1 MDYAVLLLGFFV
13 CFALL
18 VRRDMVLGFAVMAA
32 LLPAYVLRFSLGPIP
47 STVLEGMIIFLLIA
61 FAFRLGWNRNV
72 WVKLVQDFW
81 TSPYCKPALL
91 LLVASLGACFVG
103 DDLRSALGIWRAYFL
118 EPMLVYVMARHLLK
132 SNQDWNVVYQ
142 GLGVAVLGLTGLAL
156 YQYLTGS
163 YLPTW
168 EWTVA
173 ETRRA
178 TGVYTSPNSLGLF
191 VAPVAMLFLARILRV
206 GKAFAWKEH
215 RFDALVVLAAIT
227 AIFLAWSKG
236 AMIAFA
242 IGTAY
247 LSYRLISKKY
257 TLIAIA
263 ACAAIIFIIPI
274 TRTKAIELVRFQ
286 NASGQSR
293 LALYQGSI
301 ELIKQRPVTGTG
313 LAQFGK
319 AFEAV
324 RPDTFTEKLIYP
336 HNIFLNFWLETGLL
350 GLIAVLWM
358 IIIAT
363 RRALQNKESIV
374 VVGVSAALLTMLIH
388 GLVDVPYFKNDL
400 AMLVWLL
407 LSRDILPLYGKEP
420 CLPSRS

>member
-13 CFALL
+13 CFSML
-18 VRRDMVLGFAVMAA
+18 VRRDLVLSFAVMAA

-47 STVLEGMIIFLLIA
+47 STVLEGMTVMILIGVA
-61 FAFRLGWNRNV
+61 YKLGRSKQSWFQASNTM
-72 WVKLVQDFW
+72 LA
-81 TSPYCKPALL
+81 TPYCKPGIL
-91 LLVASLGACFVG
+91 LLVAGLAACFVG
-103 DDLRSALGIWRAYFL
+103 DDLRASLGIWRAYFL
-118 EPMLVYVMARHLLK
+118 EPLLIYVAARLTLTTEE
-132 SNQDWNVVYQ
+132 DWNMVYK
-142 GLGVAVLGLTGLAL
+142 GLGVAVIGLTGLAL

-227 AIFLAWSKG
+227 AILLAWSKG

-242 IGTAY
+242 VGATY
-247 LSYRLISKKY
+247 LTYRLISKKF
-257 TLIAIA
+257 TMIAIA
-263 ACAAIIFIIPI
+263 ACTAIILIIPV
-274 TRTKAIELVRFQ
+274 TRTKAIELISFQ

-301 ELIKQRPVTGTG
+301 ELIKQHPVTGTG
-313 LAQFGK
+313 LSQFGK

-324 RPDTFTEKLIYP
+324 RPNSFTEKLIYP

-350 GLIAVLWM
+350 GLIAVLW
-358 IIIAT
+358 IIGIAS

-374 VVGVSAALLTMLIH
+374 ILGVSAALLTMLVH

-400 AMLVWLL
+400 AILVWLL
-407 LSRDILPLYGKEP
+407 LSRDILPLYAKESRVS
-420 CLPSRS
+420 SRS

>member
-18 VRRDMVLGFAVMAA
+18 VRRDLVLGFAVMAA

-47 STVLEGMIIFLLIA
+47 STVLEGMSVMILIGVA
-61 FAFRLGWNRNV
+61 YKLGHSKQSWFQASNTM
-72 WVKLVQDFW
+72 LA
-81 TSPYCKPALL
+81 TPYFKPGIL
-91 LLVASLGACFVG
+91 LLVAGLAACFVG
-103 DDLRSALGIWRAYFL
+103 DDLRASLGIWRAYFL
-118 EPMLVYVMARHLLK
+118 EPLLIYVAARLILTTEE
-132 SNQDWNVVYQ
+132 DWSMVHK

-156 YQYLTGS
+156 YQYFTGS

-168 EWTVA
+168 EWTVT

-191 VAPVAMLFLARILRV
+191 VAPVAMLFLARILSV
-206 GKAFAWKEH
+206 GKAFSWRTH
-215 RFDALVVLAAIT
+215 GFDALIVLAAII
-227 AIFLAWSKG
+227 AILLAWSKG
-236 AMIAFA
+236 AMIAFV

-247 LSYRLISKKY
+247 LAYRLISKKY
-257 TLIAIA
+257 TLIALA
-263 ACAAIIFIIPI
+263 TCAALILIIPV

-286 NASGQSR
+286 SASGQSR
-293 LALYQGSI
+293 LALYQGSLD
-301 ELIKQRPVTGTG
+301 LIKQNPITGTG

-319 AFEAV
+319 AFESV

-350 GLIAVLWM
+350 GLIAVVWIM
-358 IIIAT
+358 GIAS
-363 RRALQNKESIV
+363 RRATQNKESIV
-374 VVGVSAALLTMLIH
+374 ILGVSAALLTMLIH

-407 LSRDILPLYGKEP
+407 LSRDILPLYAKESR
-420 CLPSRS
+420 LPSRS